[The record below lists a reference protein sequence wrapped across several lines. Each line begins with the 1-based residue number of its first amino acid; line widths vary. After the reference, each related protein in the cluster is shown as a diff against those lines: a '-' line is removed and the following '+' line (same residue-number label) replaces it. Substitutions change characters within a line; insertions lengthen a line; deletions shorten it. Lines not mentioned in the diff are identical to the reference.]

1 MTVCSIHGTVYHFS
15 LPKSIIS
22 HEIRRFFCPEKTDK
36 TFDSRRWTCYYVMVV
51 RNLCF
56 VCPFC
61 AIKALNRHGKRQE
74 NAAAIPEGGEP

>member
-1 MTVCSIHGTVYHFS
+1 M
-15 LPKSIIS
+15 
-22 HEIRRFFCPEKTDK
+22 DK